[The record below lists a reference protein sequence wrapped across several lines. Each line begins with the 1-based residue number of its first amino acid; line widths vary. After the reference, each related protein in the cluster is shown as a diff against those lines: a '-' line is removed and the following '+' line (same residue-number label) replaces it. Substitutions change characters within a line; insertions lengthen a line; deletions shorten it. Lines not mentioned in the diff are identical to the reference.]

1 MTRKTWL
8 WLAVALTGVA
18 LAATFVSAP
27 KQERSLA
34 DAGPAPTPFG
44 WTAQLELAAGNGV
57 RGFRDGPILQAR
69 FADPYGIAVAPD
81 GTRYVADAGDNNRIR
96 RIGSDGVVVTLAG
109 SQEGFADG
117 VGAVAQFDTPS
128 GLALDDAGNLYVAD
142 TGNHS
147 IRKVTPQ
154 GVVSTLAGTGVA
166 GFRDGPGAQAQFN
179 GPIGVAVDGAGNV
192 YVADTYNDRIRKI
205 GRDGVVA
212 TLAGGESPGYQDGIG
227 PLARF
232 DTPTGLAVDA
242 MGTLWIADTRNNAIR
257 RLSPTGEAATLY
269 RAAPEDIEPILY
281 RPLAIAVTR
290 DGMLYVGE
298 MAHGRVMQLSR
309 AGQWHVLTGATQD
322 TRLSRPAGLALDA
335 GGALHV
341 ADAAS
346 YRVHRIVRLPE
357 GSDLPASVAVGPA
370 LENPLP
376 ETHGRWPLHPQ
387 DGWHEVVG
395 TLGEVR
401 GNFQSES
408 RDHLHSGFDIRGD
421 VGAEVLA
428 IADGKVSSPSGA
440 WGLGEQGEGIA
451 IDDLSYLHMRVGR
464 NAREQ
469 AIDPERFHMLLDE
482 QGAPERIRVQ
492 RGTRF
497 KAGDV
502 LGSIN
507 RMAHV
512 HLSVGASGFERN
524 VVALGFV
531 HYADSFPP
539 RIDSIELFDAMEQP
553 LAGKQSGRVL
563 VPREAQSV
571 QIVVDAWDQV
581 DRNLPRRRLGL
592 HALGYQVLRD
602 DGTAIPGY
610 ESPRMNIE
618 FNRMPADNEAVKIAY
633 AQGSGITVHGSATTH
648 FKYVLTNTVRDGRLV
663 TGSWPTAE
671 LTPGDYTLR
680 ITARDYSGN
689 VAGAGRDL
697 KIRLQ

>member
-8 WLAVALTGVA
+8 WLAVALSGAA
-18 LAATFVSAP
+18 LAATFVFAP
-27 KQERSLA
+27 KQERPAS

-44 WTAQLELAAGNGV
+44 WTAQLELAAGDGV
-57 RGFRDGPILQAR
+57 RGFREGSALQAR

-96 RIGSDGVVVTLAG
+96 RIGADGVVATLAG

-117 VGAVAQFDTPS
+117 AASAARFDTPS
-128 GLALDDAGNLYVAD
+128 GLALDDEGNLYVAD
-142 TGNHS
+142 TGNHA
-147 IRKVTPQ
+147 IRKITPQ
-154 GVVSTLAGTGVA
+154 GAVSTLAGTGVA
-166 GFRDGPGAQAQFN
+166 GFRDGPGAQARFN
-179 GPIGVAVDGAGNV
+179 GPIGVAVDHAGNV

-205 GRDGVVA
+205 GRDGIVA
-212 TLAGGESPGYQDGIG
+212 TLAGGERPGYQDGVG
-227 PLARF
+227 DLARF

-242 MGTLWIADTRNNAIR
+242 TGTLWIADTRNNAIR
-257 RLSPTGEAATLY
+257 RLSAKGEATTLY
-269 RAAPEDIEPILY
+269 RAAPEDIEPVLY

-309 AGQWHVLTGATQD
+309 AGQWHVLTGASQD

-335 GGALHV
+335 AGVLHV
-341 ADAAS
+341 ADATG
-346 YRVHRIVRLPE
+346 YRVYRIAPLPE

-370 LENPLP
+370 SENPLP
-376 ETHGRWPLHPQ
+376 ETNGRWPLRPQ
-387 DGWHEVVG
+387 DAWHEVVG

-408 RDHLHSGFDIRGD
+408 RHHLHNGLDIRGD

-440 WGLGEQGEGIA
+440 WGMDEQGEGIA
-451 IDDLSYLHMRVGR
+451 VDDLSYIHMRVGR
-464 NAREQ
+464 NVREQ
-469 AIDPERFHMLLDE
+469 VIDPERFHLLLDE
-482 QGAPERIRVQ
+482 EGQPERIRVQ

-512 HLSVGASGFERN
+512 HLSVGAYGFERN
-524 VVALGFV
+524 AVALGFV
-531 HYADSFPP
+531 HYADSTPP
-539 RIDSIELFDAMEQP
+539 RIDGIELFDAMEQP
-553 LAGKQSGRVL
+553 LAGKQDGRVV
-563 VPREAQSV
+563 VPRETQGV
-571 QIVVDAWDQV
+571 RIVVDAWDQV

-592 HALGYQVLRD
+592 HALGYQLLRD
-602 DGTAIPGY
+602 DGTPIAGY
-610 ESPRMNIE
+610 ESPLMNIE
-618 FNRMPADNEAVKIAY
+618 FNRMPADDEAVKIAY
-633 AQGSGITVHGSATTH
+633 APGSGITVHGSATTH
-648 FKYVLTNTVRDGRLV
+648 FKYVLTNTVRDGRLA
-663 TGSWPTAE
+663 TGSWPIAE
-671 LTPGDYTLR
+671 LPPGDYTLR

-689 VAGAGRDL
+689 AAAAGRDL
-697 KIRLQ
+697 RVTLE